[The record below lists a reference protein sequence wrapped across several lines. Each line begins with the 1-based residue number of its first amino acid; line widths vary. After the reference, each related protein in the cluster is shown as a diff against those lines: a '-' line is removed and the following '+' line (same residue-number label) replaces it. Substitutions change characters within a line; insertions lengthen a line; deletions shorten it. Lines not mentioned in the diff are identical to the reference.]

1 MIELLSRPKTTTA
14 KGEFLDCMAIGE
26 IALAYTPK
34 QFIFERIRIHL
45 ELAKIALALK
55 DKDYFERQMFCAFDH
70 LDDLPL
76 EAQFFAAVI
85 WQVKARGNLRL
96 YQDSRGALENIR
108 FARKYVNQRYQSINL
123 YLQDTELRALRMSHD
138 PVLLERA
145 KKIQARLAFEKSFL
159 GNSYQDLNAKKKH
172 LIGL

>member
-1 MIELLSRPKTTTA
+1 
-14 KGEFLDCMAIGE
+14 
-26 IALAYTPK
+26 
-34 QFIFERIRIHL
+34 
-45 ELAKIALALK
+45 
-55 DKDYFERQMFCAFDH
+55 MFCAFDH